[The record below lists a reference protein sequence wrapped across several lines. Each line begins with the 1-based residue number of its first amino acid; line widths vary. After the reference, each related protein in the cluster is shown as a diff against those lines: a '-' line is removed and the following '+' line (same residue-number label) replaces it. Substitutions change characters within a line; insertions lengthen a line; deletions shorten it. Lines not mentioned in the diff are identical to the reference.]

1 MIVCTFLLKNTYFNE
16 LEQVQYTHYLKI
28 LLDDDKLAPINDFTQ
43 GMKQKEDNIIMQY
56 R

>member
-1 MIVCTFLLKNTYFNE
+1 MIFCTFLLKNIYFYK

-43 GMKQKEDNIIMQY
+43 GMKTKGG
-56 R
+56 